1 MSTSDIIL
9 NVIIVIITV
18 LIMALIGFFNSNK
31 KPKKQDGLKLV
42 INRKEAQ
49 KTLLEWV
56 DNEIKD
62 RGEDAIYCCAPCIG
76 KNKWTLKEYRNA
88 VVNDTPMEGCKN
100 NPIDDYINLLKWKQ
114 END

>member
-1 MSTSDIIL
+1 MNTSDIIL
-9 NVIIVIITV
+9 I
-18 LIMALIGFFNSNK
+18 
-31 KPKKQDGLKLV
+31 

-49 KTLLEWV
+49 KSLIEWV

-62 RGEDAIYCCAPCIG
+62 KGEDAIYCCAPCVG

-88 VVNDTPMEGCKN
+88 VVKDVPMEGCKN